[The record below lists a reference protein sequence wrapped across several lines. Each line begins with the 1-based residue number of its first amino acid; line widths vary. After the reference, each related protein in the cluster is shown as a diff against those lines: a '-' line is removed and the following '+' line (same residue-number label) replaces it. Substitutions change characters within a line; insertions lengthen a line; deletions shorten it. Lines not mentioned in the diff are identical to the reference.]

1 MAKKRETVTWVD
13 YITLKDKELTEK
25 IKRSKKIKEKKWE
38 AHKIM

>member
-38 AHKIM
+38 DHKIM

>member
-38 AHKIM
+38 YHKIM

>member
-25 IKRSKKIKEKKWE
+25 IKRSKKLKEKKWDQK
-38 AHKIM
+38 AI